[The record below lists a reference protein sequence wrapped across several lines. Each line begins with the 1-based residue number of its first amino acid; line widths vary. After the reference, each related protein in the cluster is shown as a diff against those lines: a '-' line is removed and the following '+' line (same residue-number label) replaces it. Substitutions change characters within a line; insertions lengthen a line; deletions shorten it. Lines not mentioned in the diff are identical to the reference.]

1 MMPKVETF
9 EHNIAEEIK
18 MKEASLTEISAA
30 SNNVGN
36 DPIELPK
43 KTPVFFIA
51 LVTFFILCLLG
62 FGMLGYFYFTSLTPS
77 QTQVSTPT
85 STIPKV
91 SSDITTLSPTLSNQI
106 GRFVTRVDK
115 KEQGYILTINS
126 YSSVFAYMTRN
137 ESSYIEELASVFAGT
152 PLVASS
158 STQEAATAT
167 PVSIPIA
174 TTTQIATTTTL
185 VTATGT
191 PKTATSTGIKTA
203 TSTKTTVS
211 TSTLST
217 TTTITP
223 NTPPVITQPIPTKGI
238 VSLEPNSSFSDI
250 TIANQNMRIWTS
262 GKITVVYAF
271 VGNNTVLIS
280 NSKEGIL
287 ALKGAILK

>member
-30 SNNVGN
+30 SNDVGN
-36 DPIELPK
+36 DPVELPK

-77 QTQVSTPT
+77 QAQVSTPT
-85 STIPKV
+85 PTTPKI

-106 GRFVTRVDK
+106 GRFVTHIDK

-137 ESSYIEELASVFAGT
+137 ESSYIEELASVFAGV
-152 PLVASS
+152 PL
-158 STQEAATAT
+158 AATAT
-167 PVSIPIA
+167 TTQEATTTAPAPVSIA
-174 TTTQIATTTTL
+174 TTTPTATTSAT
-185 VTATGT
+185 TATGT
-191 PKTATSTGIKTA
+191 PKTATSTSVKTTKTA
-203 TSTKTTVS
+203 TTTKILAS

-217 TTTITP
+217 TTVPTP
-223 NTPPVITQPIPTKGI
+223 AVTQPAPTKETT
-238 VSLEPNSSFSDI
+238 SPESTSSFSDI
-250 TIANQNMRIWTS
+250 TIANQNMRVWAS
-262 GKITVVYAF
+262 GKTTVVYAF